1 MSITAVL
8 TAFLGVVIIAVV
20 LVSGLLP
27 VIADS
32 ISQATNT
39 SANATG
45 NWAVNFTGTSGLL
58 KIIPL
63 IFVASLITLIVVSTM
78 AA

>member
-8 TAFLGVVIIAVV
+8 SAFLGVVIIAVIV
-20 LVSGLLP
+20 ISGLLP
-27 VIADS
+27 VVADS
-32 ISQATNT
+32 IT
-39 SANATG
+39 NATSSG
-45 NWAVNFTGTSGLL
+45 GWATNFTGTSGLL